1 MNKDTMNNRY
11 SSTLALAC
19 LSLISVSQMTN
30 AATLTWNGDGD
41 GSSWSDGDNWDT
53 NNAPSAA
60 DTMVI
65 GGSAVVDF
73 DTTFTSS
80 LGSGSTVIN
89 VNGTAQ
95 LNLNGGALTFTDGNA
110 NSSPINI
117 GNDAV
122 LNITGGNHNLYGRV
136 DIYGDGTIRVTG
148 DEATVNL
155 RQLAKYSGAASTF
168 EFIFDS
174 TGISSLDYYSYF
186 NPTNQILYVDGSAYF
201 DAYTGP
207 YVPGGTQFNLI
218 NTTNLFDGEFQAA
231 NITILGMGE
240 EGNTGYGY
248 ILTQDQASEDV
259 FITVFVPEPSSTALL
274 GLGGVA
280 LLLRRRRA

>member
-1 MNKDTMNNRY
+1 MNKDIMNNRY

-53 NNAPSAA
+53 NNAPTTA

-80 LGSGSTVIN
+80 LPNGSTVIN
-89 VNGTAQ
+89 LSGTAQ
-95 LNLNGGALTFTDGNA
+95 LNLNGGALTFTDGNS
-110 NSSPINI
+110 NSSPLNI

-136 DIYGDGTIRVTG
+136 DIFSDGTIRVTG

-155 RQLAKYSGAASTF
+155 RQLVKSGGANTF

-248 ILTQDQASEDV
+248 ILTQDQASDDV